1 MEGRE
6 EKRQGDTRIPA
17 ALSPRQQ
24 VQRCAILPQA
34 GSSTEEILRSLG
46 EQLPGSRGKLPS
58 GGWLAY
64 VLGEGKLRTHIC
76 VSRNVVILHSVS
88 KSLSPASSEA
98 GEKNPLISASHF
110 FFPTI
115 MPHLGPLTTFWTRII
130 PVDAKQ
136 NVKRVKSHW
145 AECGTNEPMVVRKR
159 AISLSPTTPS
169 PFEAAGAASPLLLL
183 IVCHCSS
190 PWVIRN
196 GMWPV

>member
-88 KSLSPASSEA
+88 KNLSPASSEA

-110 FFPTI
+110 FFPHYNASPRPSDYI
-115 MPHLGPLTTFWTRII
+115 L
-130 PVDAKQ
+130 DQ
-136 NVKRVKSHW
+136 NHPSGCK
-145 AECGTNEPMVVRKR
+145 AECQEGKITLCGVWHK
-159 AISLSPTTPS
+159 
-169 PFEAAGAASPLLLL
+169 
-183 IVCHCSS
+183 
-190 PWVIRN
+190 
-196 GMWPV
+196 